1 MTSVESIG
9 KGFPFLTIAKQPG
22 LPTYETIAEVHL
34 KLKAKAASTVS
45 ELGSSAHG
53 LLGLVLSTATYK
65 TLTNVHFN
73 APNNPGTTPN
83 LADGGTTAQINEAVR
98 QHKENL
104 RIWRKYN
111 ATNKALQQQL
121 INPFDKPY
129 IQGLHDRHT
138 SYNNASSMHILTH
151 LYTAYGAINPIGI
164 EDNDVKMRAPFD
176 STQPIKLLFD

>member
-1 MTSVESIG
+1 MQPLSI
-9 KGFPFLTIAKQPG
+9 
-22 LPTYETIAEVHL
+22 
-34 KLKAKAASTVS
+34 VS
-45 ELGSSAHG
+45 ELGGGAHD
-53 LLGLVLSTATYK
+53 LLGLVLPPASYA
-65 TLTNVHFN
+65 TLTSVTFHT
-73 APNNPGTTPN
+73 PINPGKTPN
-83 LADGGTTAQINEAVR
+83 IEAGETTAQINEAVR

-104 RIWRKYN
+104 RVWRAYI
-111 ATNKALQQQL
+111 ATGRALQQQL

>member
-1 MTSVESIG
+1 M
-9 KGFPFLTIAKQPG
+9 AKQPG
-22 LPTYETIAEVHL
+22 LPTYEIIAEVHL

-83 LADGGTTAQINEAVR
+83 LAGGGTTAQISKAVQ

-104 RIWRKYN
+104 HIWREYN
-111 ATNKALQQQL
+111 ATGKALQQQL
-121 INPFDKPY
+121 INIFDEPY
-129 IQGLHDRHT
+129 IRGLRDRHT
-138 SYNNASSMHILTH
+138 GYNNVPAMHILTH
-151 LYTAYGAINPIGI
+151 LYTTYGVIMPSDI
-164 EDNDVKMRAPFD
+164 EDNNAKMRAPFD
-176 STQPIKLLFD
+176 PTQPNPSNPF